1 VSALL
6 IAHVADGVETDIYHV
21 SGTAVAVEMLMR
33 LSVLMLYVS
42 GTAVAVEMLI
52 TAVLVLVVFAAAAD
66 SNNTVNAAV
75 SADVVCF
82 RDCCCC

>member
-1 VSALL
+1 
-6 IAHVADGVETDIYHV
+6 
-21 SGTAVAVEMLMR
+21 MQ

-52 TAVLVLVVFAAAAD
+52 TAVLVLVVFAAAAA
-66 SNNTVNAAV
+66 SNNTVDEAV

-82 RDCCCC
+82 RNYCCC